1 MSRLYRCCRVAG
13 APAAL
18 AGALLAAALT
28 APPAHAT
35 RQPPDTGP
43 AGMFGS
49 PPVTRIV
56 VTGGMPGWQVALIA
70 IGAALAAA
78 VLAVLADR
86 ALAARGHA
94 ATWLCARAPD
104 ISASPR
110 EGTRLHAYPPPVSG
124 HECPGDDLGH
134 YAGPQEQQ
142 EAAAAGDGDVI
153 ELGTRPS
160 LLLSRHERVATADQ
174 DRHGDRP
181 PLRGTRR
188 QTH

>member
-1 MSRLYRCCRVAG
+1 MNRLYRCCRVAG

-18 AGALLAAALT
+18 AGAMLAAALT

-43 AGMFGS
+43 AGWFVA

-56 VTGGMPGWQVALIA
+56 VAGGMPGWQVTLIA

-86 ALAARGHA
+86 ARAARGHA
-94 ATWLCARAPD
+94 ATWPCARAPD
-104 ISASPR
+104 TSTSPR
-110 EGTRLHAYPPPVSG
+110 EGTRLHAYSPPVSG
-124 HECPGDDLGH
+124 HECLGDDLGH
-134 YAGPQEQQ
+134 YAGPHEV
-142 EAAAAGDGDVI
+142 AAVDDGDVI
-153 ELGTRPS
+153 ELGMRPS
-160 LLLSRHERVATADQ
+160 LLLSRQERVATADQ